1 MCTNYCDQPP
11 ALRGRS
17 LRSQVLHADAFH
29 KPFAGGAFCHC
40 KVLLSNRAGEARDAD
55 YQEVIG
61 WCLIFADASFGRS
74 TLKGDV

>member
-1 MCTNYCDQPP
+1 MCTNNCEQSP

-17 LRSQVLHADAFH
+17 SRSQVLHADALD

-40 KVLLSNRAGEARDAD
+40 KVLLFNRAGDARDAD

-61 WCLIFADASFGRS
+61 CGLIFPDASFGRS
-74 TLKGDV
+74 TLKRDV